1 MEELSIGR
9 IRTDKGDLPV
19 NYTALANKPITRVE
33 SLDEDNLATLRD
45 LDSGLYILYGYFR
58 PFPGSPDTI
67 TYDNALVSVAKL
79 DEGSHVLV
87 FTPLNFRFFCEEVLV
102 DADNA
107 RGYTYTRETV
117 SLLDL
122 NALLKG

>member
-1 MEELSIGR
+1 MAEYIDL
-9 IRTDKGDLPV
+9 IRTEEGDKPV
-19 NYTALANKPITRVE
+19 NYNALVNKPISRIE
-33 SLDEDNLATLRD
+33 SLDEANLATLRD

-102 DADNA
+102 DDTND
-107 RGYTYTRETV
+107 RGFTYTRETV

-122 NALLKG
+122 NSLLKG